1 MYRQLGERLET
12 ASPSRRR
19 PDPQRS
25 TKVAPM
31 KFDMGAQTL
40 STLTQQTGT
49 SNQDLGQL
57 VRKLVNDV
65 APLEGKFNG
74 QGRAKFDEFKH
85 RADEVANELN
95 GALAAILQGQGDMNT
110 AFQTGDQE
118 SADNASQTQGQADFS
133 AADFK
138 SRR

>member
-1 MYRQLGERLET
+1 
-12 ASPSRRR
+12 
-19 PDPQRS
+19 
-25 TKVAPM
+25 M

-95 GALAAILQGQGDMNT
+95 SALAAILQGQGDMNT